1 MWVFEFF
8 KNIVSMIFGF
18 WKNVIMIFEIINLK
32 NWYIDDILNIF
43 KFLMGEDITGCSFKI
58 HSAISANQIYF
69 PFFVKYKNA

>member
-32 NWYIDDILNIF
+32 NRYIDDILNIF

-58 HSAISANQIYF
+58 HSAQY
-69 PFFVKYKNA
+69 P